1 MTLREFVTA
10 LRQER
15 DALLAGYAA
24 REPTSHVG
32 ALLAQA
38 NLTGT
43 QRESAL
49 AALHSALT
57 DAFYTILLG
66 LDGAAPLGG
75 TQRSYRLVD
84 ENGVVIS
91 AGDGALEELAYELF
105 QDQGAGSKVL

>member
-1 MTLREFVTA
+1 MTLQEFVAA

-24 REPTSHVG
+24 PEPTSHVG

-38 NLTGT
+38 NLTDA
-43 QRESAL
+43 QRESAV
-49 AALHSALT
+49 AALDTALT

-75 TQRSYRLVD
+75 TQRSYRLLD
-84 ENGVVIS
+84 ENGAIIS
-91 AGDGALEELAYELF
+91 AGDGALEALAYELF
-105 QDQGAGSKVL
+105 QDR